1 MSTTESPARRYG
13 VVQERDWVKNEIV
26 KAVEAHRNAEL
37 DLYNETNVIHVSF
50 ELTTGIYDPESRLY
64 IGTTTDHRTIN
75 LHIPKDGEV
84 YALLPD

>member
-1 MSTTESPARRYG
+1 MSATQSPMRRYA
-13 VVQERDWVKNEIV
+13 VVQESEWVRNKVVE
-26 KAVEAHRNAEL
+26 AVEAHSNLEL
-37 DLYNETNVIHVSF
+37 DLYNESGMIHVEF
-50 ELTTGIYDPESRLY
+50 VLTTGLYESELREY